1 MVKALVFD
9 ISIHGFESHCPD
21 FGSVTQWLE
30 CTLDKREVGS
40 SILLR
45 PYYRVEQLVA
55 RQAHDLKVVGS
66 SPTLVIC
73 LLGEIGKHDRLKIYS
88 S

>member
-9 ISIHGFESHCPD
+9 ISMHGFESHCPK
-21 FGSVTQWLE
+21 GSVTQWLE

-45 PYYRVEQLVA
+45 PFILIN
-55 RQAHDLKVVGS
+55 G
-66 SPTLVIC
+66 
-73 LLGEIGKHDRLKIYS
+73 
-88 S
+88 